1 MYCPNCGKTNST
13 EQRFCR
19 SCGLQ
24 LEKVVQALSEQLT
37 EAELDES
44 LDRRRRGVETGI
56 RVVVGATAA
65 VVVGSVMWGII
76 YEMMLSGEV
85 LVGSVFLA
93 FIVGLVAFALLML
106 YRESLLTASGKRRAA
121 QTALAQPGDTK
132 RLPSGSQFEP
142 VPSVTEHTTELLTVK
157 KKGGAE

>member
-1 MYCPNCGKTNST
+1 MYCPNCGKTNSAD
-13 EQRFCR
+13 QRFCR

-24 LEKVVQALSEQLT
+24 LEKVAQAVAEQL
-37 EAELDES
+37 AGSELEDG
-44 LDRRRRGVETGI
+44 LVRRRRRLEKVI
-56 RVVVGATAA
+56 KVVGGATAA

-76 YEMMLSGEV
+76 YEMILSGEV

-106 YRESLLTASGKRRAA
+106 YRDSLLRAPGERQAA
-121 QTALAQPGDTK
+121 QSALAQSGDTK

-142 VPSVTEHTTELLTVK
+142 APSVTEHTTELLTVT